1 MTPGVFLDLNGTLV
15 QPVVVDRLSDHAI
28 IAGAPSA
35 VARLNRSGLRTPV
48 VTIQSRIA
56 KGTFS
61 LEEFMEWFQRVA
73 RDFAREGAKL
83 EGPYVCPHRF
93 AEPCPC
99 KKPSTLLYERASR
112 DSEIDLAASFTI
124 GDTGADVEAAHA
136 FGGLG
141 CLVLTGYAARE
152 QPSDVRPDF
161 VGNDLHQVADW
172 IVARAAA

>member
-15 QPVVVDRLSDHAI
+15 QPVVVDRLSDHSI
-28 IAGAPSA
+28 IAGAPA
-35 VARLNRSGLRTPV
+35 AIARLNRNGLRTPV

-61 LEEFMEWFQRVA
+61 LEEFMEWFEGVA
-73 RDFAREGAKL
+73 KVFAREGANL

-99 KKPSTLLYERASR
+99 KKPSTLLYEQASR
-112 DSEIDLAASFTI
+112 DSAIELAASFTI
-124 GDTGADVEAAHA
+124 GDTAADIEAAHA

-141 CLVLTGYAARE
+141 CLVLTGYAARK
-152 QPSDVRPDF
+152 PPPDARPDF
-161 VGNDLHQVADW
+161 IGNDLHQVAEW